1 MKILIMFARKLMI
14 FMKIE
19 NSQIKVAGVKLL
31 SLKKNSDPRG
41 NLLAFEVEQNLP
53 FKVKR
58 IFLVNGVPK
67 NEVRGIH
74 AHRECW
80 QFLIA
85 VAGSITVGFDDGTV
99 AQELTLDQDD
109 VGLLLPPLTYG
120 KQFNFS
126 SDAVLLV
133 LASHSYDLND
143 YIDDYEEFLSNKAQK

>member
-1 MKILIMFARKLMI
+1 MRLDDN
-14 FMKIE
+14 E
-19 NSQIKVAGVKLL
+19 IKVSGVKLFK
-31 SLKKNSDPRG
+31 LKKNSDPRG
-41 NLLAFEVEQNLP
+41 NLLAFENDENLP

-58 IFLVNGVPK
+58 IFLVNGVPA

-85 VAGSITVGFDDGTV
+85 VAGSLTVGFDDGTQ
-99 AQELTLDQDD
+99 AQELTLDRDD

-120 KQFNFS
+120 RQFNFS

-133 LASHSYDLND
+133 LASHSYDLSD
-143 YIDDYEEFLSNKAQK
+143 YIDDYDEFLDQRRKSN

>member
-1 MKILIMFARKLMI
+1 
-14 FMKIE
+14 MKIE

-143 YIDDYEEFLSNKAQK
+143 YIDDYDEFLSIKYKSN

>member
-1 MKILIMFARKLMI
+1 
-14 FMKIE
+14 MKIE

>member
-1 MKILIMFARKLMI
+1 MRID
-14 FMKIE
+14 
-19 NSQIKVAGVKLL
+19 NSQIRVAGVKLL

-41 NLLAFEVEQNLP
+41 NLLAFENEQELP
-53 FKVKR
+53 FQVKR
-58 IFLVNGVPK
+58 IFLVNGVPA

-85 VAGSITVGFDDGTV
+85 VSGSITVGFDDGAQ
-99 AQELTLDQDD
+99 AQELILDRDD

-120 KQFNFS
+120 RQFNFS

-133 LASHSYDLND
+133 LASHSYDLSD
-143 YIDDYEEFLSNKAQK
+143 YIDDYEEFLELKRKNN

>member
-1 MKILIMFARKLMI
+1 MRID
-14 FMKIE
+14 
-19 NSQIKVAGVKLL
+19 NSQIRVAGVKLL

-41 NLLAFEVEQNLP
+41 NLLAFENEQELP
-53 FKVKR
+53 FQVKR
-58 IFLVNGVPK
+58 IFLVNGVPA

-85 VAGSITVGFDDGTV
+85 VAGSLTVGFDDGAQ
-99 AQELTLDQDD
+99 AQELILDRDD

-120 KQFNFS
+120 RQFNFS
-126 SDAVLLV
+126 PDAVLLV

-143 YIDDYEEFLSNKAQK
+143 YIDDYEEFLELKRKNN

>member
-1 MKILIMFARKLMI
+1 
-14 FMKIE
+14 MKIE

-41 NLLAFEVEQNLP
+41 NLLAFEAEQNLP

-143 YIDDYEEFLSNKAQK
+143 YIDDYDEFLSIKYKSN

>member
-1 MKILIMFARKLMI
+1 MRID
-14 FMKIE
+14 
-19 NSQIKVAGVKLL
+19 NSQIRVAGVKLL

-41 NLLAFEVEQNLP
+41 NLLAFENEQELP
-53 FKVKR
+53 FQVKR
-58 IFLVNGVPK
+58 IFLVNGVPA

-85 VAGSITVGFDDGTV
+85 VAGSLTVGFDDGAQ
-99 AQELTLDQDD
+99 AQELILDRDD

-120 KQFNFS
+120 RQFNFS

-133 LASHSYDLND
+133 LASHSYDLSD
-143 YIDDYEEFLSNKAQK
+143 YIDDYEEFLELKRKNN